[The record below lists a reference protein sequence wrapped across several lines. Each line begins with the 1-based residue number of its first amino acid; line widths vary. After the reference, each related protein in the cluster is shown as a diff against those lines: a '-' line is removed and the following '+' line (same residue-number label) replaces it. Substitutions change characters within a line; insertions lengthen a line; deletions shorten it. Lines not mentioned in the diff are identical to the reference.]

1 MKNFK
6 LFFSMVAV
14 TAILFISCSKDEHST
29 PKATVSFGAVLND
42 VLNNN
47 PQARQAIEDI
57 PDCSDSAPAFV
68 DIVITGTDNIG
79 TIDTPLRVSINSNL
93 EDYDGDGDDEYVTAE
108 TEDLKIRPGTYT
120 LEYFVV
126 YDADDNPIW
135 VAPNGG
141 AAAEFVAN
149 PLPQSITLVAN
160 TDNFLSVDVVCFDNR
175 ELNEFGDLYF
185 GLEPDQAIEFCVS
198 GDFCATDGTASPA
211 NFSVNIWNYN
221 DDTKGTQL
229 YTDVANTSGEAVCFA
244 LPDIG
249 GADFID
255 NYYFEITFDN
265 TIIREGA
272 LTDADVK
279 ALFEGDDFL
288 TAYKF
293 KEGSCAS
300 GDSPALF
307 GETGGSDPDPDPNPS
322 QGIALPYIENFEA
335 FDPANVL
342 APYNQ
347 YQVFALPAQT
357 VSGDFLIRTQ
367 PGKYSGPI
375 ATRQN
380 FGADAYIGSDG
391 GMQYTYN
398 AKVNGVGFIDNTIIT
413 PQFAAQPTDVINFA
427 IDMEYKFNSNINT
440 QEVRYYYSSTYD
452 GTTTPD
458 LDGTEWTIIDFS
470 DAAVDTGNFTQ
481 PNDSSFPE
489 QSITD
494 PSGTAETLAKAE
506 AQGYTGADWKVK
518 EATITPGGSF
528 YIAIR
533 YVGAITDPDNDKT
546 QWQFDNLTVEVQ

>member
-1 MKNFK
+1 MKIFK
-6 LFFSMVAV
+6 LFFTMAAV

-47 PQARQAIEDI
+47 PQTRQAIEDI

-79 TIDTPLRVSINSNL
+79 TIDTPLRVSINSVL

-126 YDADDNPIW
+126 YDAADNPIW

-141 AAAEFVAN
+141 VAAEFVAN
-149 PLPQSITLVAN
+149 PLPQSITLEAN
-160 TDNFLSVDVVCFDNR
+160 TDNFLSVDVVCFDSR

-198 GDFCATDGTASPA
+198 GDFCDTDGTASPA

-307 GETGGSDPDPDPNPS
+307 GETGGSDPDPDVT

-335 FDPANVL
+335 FDITL
-342 APYNQ
+342 APYSQ
-347 YQVFALPAQT
+347 YQMFALAAQD
-357 VSGDFLIRTQ
+357 VSADFQIKNQ

-375 ATRQN
+375 SLRQN
-380 FGADAYIGSDG
+380 LEADAYVASDSG
-391 GMQYTYN
+391 IRNFYN
-398 AKVNGVGFIDNTIIT
+398 GKQNGAGFIDNTLIT
-413 PQFAAQPTDVINFA
+413 PQFAAQPTDVIDFA
-427 IDMEYKFNSNINT
+427 IDMNYKFSAVDNT
-440 QEVRYYYSSTYD
+440 QEIRYYYSSTYD
-452 GTTTPD
+452 GTSTPD
-458 LDGTEWTIIDFS
+458 LDGAEWTIIDFS
-470 DAAVDTGNFTQ
+470 AVDTGNFTQ
-481 PNDSSFPE
+481 VSDPDFPV
-489 QSITD
+489 QSIAD
-494 PSGTAETLAKAE
+494 PSGTAETREKVGGDGTLVN
-506 AQGYTGADWKVK
+506 QGFGGLDWKVK

-533 YVGAITDPDNDKT
+533 YVGAVADTAKT
-546 QWQFDNLTVEVQ
+546 QWSFDNITVEVQ